1 MKKCVLQK
9 PQWQYLMIL
18 LLGMTFA
25 LNAASAEP
33 ECKWSLEVWDTS
45 NDLPIGTFSFSDFEP
60 TVTFND
66 GQLIV
71 TTKYLDVYFYD
82 LNETR
87 KLTYKYR
94 EGSGINDIVAEK
106 ALMKFTGNNIVFTS
120 LEKGT
125 NIMIYAAN
133 GMLVMNKSVEDA
145 GDCTLSLAG
154 LNQGVY
160 VISVNGKTL
169 KIVKK

>member
-9 PQWQYLMIL
+9 PRWQYLMIL

-25 LNAASAEP
+25 LNAASAES

-45 NDLPIGTFSFSDFEP
+45 NDFPIGTFSFSDFEP

-66 GQLIV
+66 GQLVV
-71 TTKYLDVYFYD
+71 TTKYLDVYFYE

-87 KLTYKYR
+87 KLTYKNG

-106 ALMKFTGNNIVFTS
+106 ALMKFIGNDIVFTS

-125 NIMIYAAN
+125 NIMVYAAN

-154 LNQGVY
+154 LSQGVY